1 MATIAC
7 AALLVILLALAA
19 IDLRLDIA
27 ADNTLVEQIAAGGE
41 PRSTAGIATA
51 LGERRSSDFERRLLV
66 LAGGGLLLFGIA
78 FAAAWRFA
86 RRVEGPME
94 ELRDSVDL
102 LAGGNWA
109 THIATPAG
117 GYGADL
123 AHALERLRLNLS
135 DHAATGRA
143 LDIMLD
149 SMNDAVFVTS
159 PDGLIKRINVAAT
172 QLLGWSQMELLGR
185 ELAYV
190 ISDQD
195 RTNFNIEQAANET
208 LELTVRTQ
216 NGQIIPVSLSGSVI
230 AADDPSFQ
238 GCIFVARN
246 ITERKRAERR
256 IRYLARYD
264 TLTKTPNRPGHS
276 RLSPSSA
283 SSSRAAVRVDAAG
296 GGALASA
303 SSNSRGSKPSLWILA
318 PTFGHSSSRKCWRS
332 SFINARRAPSVT
344 NMPRPRRFST
354 SCSSTSCW

>member
-1 MATIAC
+1 MAT
-7 AALLVILLALAA
+7 AASAVLLVVLVVLAA
-19 IDLRLDIA
+19 IDLRLDTA
-27 ADNTLVEQIAAGGE
+27 ADSALIEQIAGGGE
-41 PRSTAGIATA
+41 PRRTAGIATA
-51 LGERRSSDFERRLLV
+51 LDERRRSDFERRLLV
-66 LAGGGLLLFGIA
+66 LADGGLLLFGIA

-94 ELRDSVDL
+94 ELRAAVEQ

-109 THIATPAG
+109 THIETPAG

-159 PDGLIKRINVAAT
+159 PDGLIKRVNVAAT

-195 RTNFNIEQAANET
+195 RTNFNIEQAVNEI

-216 NGQIIPVSLSGSVI
+216 NGQTRPAGPSFMPPR
-230 AADDPSFQ
+230 AADNILVGHTRQLVEILVGAGHKADAQNICTQALVLVDDPRLQSA
-238 GCIFVARN
+238 VSD
-246 ITERKRAERR
+246 AEKK
-256 IRYLARYD
+256 IG
-264 TLTKTPNRPGHS
+264 K
-276 RLSPSSA
+276 
-283 SSSRAAVRVDAAG
+283 
-296 GGALASA
+296 
-303 SSNSRGSKPSLWILA
+303 
-318 PTFGHSSSRKCWRS
+318 
-332 SFINARRAPSVT
+332 
-344 NMPRPRRFST
+344 
-354 SCSSTSCW
+354 